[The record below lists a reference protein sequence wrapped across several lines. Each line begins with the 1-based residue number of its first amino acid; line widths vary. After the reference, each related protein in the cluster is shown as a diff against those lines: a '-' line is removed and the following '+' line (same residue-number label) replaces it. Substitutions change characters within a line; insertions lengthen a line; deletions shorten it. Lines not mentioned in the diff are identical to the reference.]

1 MKNPMFDEGGFD
13 RLPTAFRGIL
23 FTLSVYNQDIRS
35 TVLEFQRFL
44 GAEETGVID
53 PETCKKAEDM
63 VQLKSGQV
71 ALEELTEALA
81 IGQVNGVRY
90 RVSQFKTPKFG
101 FSGKTK
107 NIEKQSFE
115 RDTYGEIK
123 YGTD

>member
-23 FTLSVYNQDIRS
+23 FTLSVYNQDIKGS
-35 TVLEFQRFL
+35 ITEFQKFL
-44 GAEETGVID
+44 GVPETGILD

-63 VQLKSGQV
+63 VQLKSGQI
-71 ALEELTEALA
+71 ALEELTEFLS
-81 IGQVNGVRY
+81 IGQVSGVRY

-101 FSGKTK
+101 MSGKSK